1 MTAKIPPKIIIE
13 LPTISLHPKGSS
25 VNILELTTQT
35 TISVRKRIEHSPAPS
50 LLGAQRIT
58 IPVGMK

>member
-1 MTAKIPPKIIIE
+1 MIIIE

-25 VNILELTTQT
+25 VKMLELITPT
-35 TISVRKRIEHSPAPS
+35 TISVKNKIEHRPAPN
-50 LLGAQRIT
+50 LLGAHRIT